1 MKVIHLGR
9 ADYVLTW
16 RAMQAFAARPFG
28 MEGEELWLCE
38 HPPVFTLGMAGRPEH
53 VLAAG
58 GIDVVQTDRG
68 GQATY
73 HGPGQVVAYP
83 LINLGERPYFVKEYV
98 HRLEEAV
105 IRTLGEWGLPGH
117 RVAGAPGIYIRL
129 QAPYSHAPLPQR
141 PMRRLPGTPAP
152 QPDFT
157 GLAKISALG
166 IKVSRQHAY
175 HGVALNV
182 DMALEPFERINP
194 CGHAGLPAIDLSSI
208 GVRASWDDAAS
219 ALAAHLTRLLAP

>member
-1 MKVIHLGR
+1 MPHQIKKKLGVTLYR
-9 ADYVLTW
+9 GGAEFRVWAPFAKQVFISGTFTAGEKQPLTS
-16 RAMQAFAARPFG
+16 
-28 MEGEELWLCE
+28 EGD
-38 HPPVFTLGMAGRPEH
+38 GY
-53 VLAAG
+53 
-58 GIDVVQTDRG
+58 RG

-117 RVAGAPGIYIRL
+117 RMAGAPGIYIRL
-129 QAPYSHAPLPQR
+129 QDPYSHAPLPQR

-208 GVRASWDDAAS
+208 GVRASWDEAAS